1 MSGFQTT
8 KVYPIYF
15 ADASKEDEDRGDKD
29 KSDIESDQ
37 AKGNF

>member
-1 MSGFQTT
+1 MGFQTT

-15 ADASKEDEDRGDKD
+15 TDASKEDEDRGDKD